1 LEHESEHVVWFHISN
16 TGQPNKFS
24 LKCEATGDPERFMW
38 FKNGKSF
45 VVDGHRVI
53 WQRAGQSG
61 SITFLHPQV
70 DDQGYYQCSVS
81 NIYGVAMSHI
91 FEVKTGVLNYFDRR
105 PVKDVIVEEGQPLTL
120 ECNKPYGVPSPTIF
134 WLYRDLKKSYAMDT
148 IHREHITI
156 DGDGNLQFSFVKSSD
171 SDEYRIYQCAATSP
185 VLHDEYRAGDEFRLL
200 VSPAE
205 KKTASIKKL
214 WTSPTNIV
222 LQAGNDLH
230 LTCIFS
236 GKPLPSIHWSKKDAQ
251 LPTNRIAHKNFGKT
265 LIIKSVISSDKG
277 TYICDANGLVRHEMH
292 VEILN
297 APQWV
302 DGPPADLNVAEES
315 NAELHCKVFGDPQP
329 IVRWFING
337 QPITDFSENSRRL
350 LSSNGEIL
358 KIVNLN
364 HDVDTAV
371 YQCNASNPLGYI
383 FANAFINVYAHA
395 PRFTTEEDEIVPT
408 ILGQDVD
415 LDCSVEA
422 APKPEVKWMDNKER
436 EIKDSRPRFHI
447 LSNHTLR
454 ISAVTAKDAG
464 LYFCHVNNKY
474 GLNRAKR
481 KLEVYKAT
489 QFLVELK
496 PAKAIIDAN
505 SKFNLFCEAKA
516 DDRLE
521 IEYWWYRDQI
531 LLNNAS
537 DSAYR
542 IDIPNKLEIVKP
554 RGRHSGI
561 YTCVS
566 KTKVDTLK
574 SKMQLIVKDVPES
587 PKLLSID
594 CNERRALVRWA
605 AAYDNHEPITKYTV
619 EYETAFHKNV
629 WIPALTEEQTDQK
642 IFEAVINLSP
652 WVNYTFRVIAS
663 NKRGDGTPGYL
674 KATCQ
679 TPPSYPYTN
688 PKNVSAAGTEKDNL
702 VIYWEPM
709 SKEECNG
716 ERFRYLIRYRLDEPG
731 TSWEEFEVE
740 DPLQDHV
747 VIRDQPTFR
756 KYVVQVQA
764 VNAIGR
770 SLMTPEMYI
779 GYSGQDIPVA
789 APENVKVTEVI
800 NSTSIVLEWDHVD
813 PDSVRGHFYGYKIL
827 CWLVNDAGKRVT
839 DKPKVTLAP
848 PTERTAVLKD
858 LQPMSTYQTAVLAYN
873 SMHDGPTSSWI
884 YITTPEGTPSAV
896 RNLHAKALGA
906 NTILTSWDAP
916 ETARG
921 RLRGYYIAFKGTT
934 EQEKEEETWVPY
946 PRSFYLYETA
956 KPATRYEISIW
967 AETGGGE
974 GEKAYKIVNTWDVQ
988 DPAKPEMKIT
998 LSDSNSAEV
1007 IWLPPSKG
1015 MPGTMFYVN
1024 YSLIGSNKWEIT
1036 DTVNVPQ
1043 KQVII
1048 RNLQPNADYSVVLV
1062 AKDGDRFTE
1071 SEAQFFHTVNRTI
1084 LIPDMTVEQSLS
1096 GVAWF
1101 IAVVSAGGVLIA
1113 CLVILYV
1120 FRKTRGGKYSG
1131 KFFFYL
1137 QSKMKNFLHTIS
1149 VKKKELERGTNAD
1162 RDEER
1167 TFMEYQYGTGCT
1179 DIGS

>member
-1 LEHESEHVVWFHISN
+1 MYTE
-16 TGQPNKFS
+16 
-24 LKCEATGDPERFMW
+24 
-38 FKNGKSF
+38 
-45 VVDGHRVI
+45 
-53 WQRAGQSG
+53 
-61 SITFLHPQV
+61 
-70 DDQGYYQCSVS
+70 
-81 NIYGVAMSHI
+81 
-91 FEVKTGVLNYFDRR
+91 
-105 PVKDVIVEEGQPLTL
+105 
-120 ECNKPYGVPSPTIF
+120 
-134 WLYRDLKKSYAMDT
+134 
-148 IHREHITI
+148 
-156 DGDGNLQFSFVKSSD
+156 
-171 SDEYRIYQCAATSP
+171 
-185 VLHDEYRAGDEFRLL
+185 
-200 VSPAE
+200 
-205 KKTASIKKL
+205 
-214 WTSPTNIV
+214 
-222 LQAGNDLH
+222 
-230 LTCIFS
+230 
-236 GKPLPSIHWSKKDAQ
+236 
-251 LPTNRIAHKNFGKT
+251 
-265 LIIKSVISSDKG
+265 DK
-277 TYICDANGLVRHEMH
+277 
-292 VEILN
+292 
-297 APQWV
+297 
-302 DGPPADLNVAEES
+302 
-315 NAELHCKVFGDPQP
+315 
-329 IVRWFING
+329 
-337 QPITDFSENSRRL
+337 
-350 LSSNGEIL
+350 
-358 KIVNLN
+358 
-364 HDVDTAV
+364 
-371 YQCNASNPLGYI
+371 
-383 FANAFINVYAHA
+383 
-395 PRFTTEEDEIVPT
+395 IVPT

-422 APKPEVKWMDNKER
+422 APKPKVKWMDNKER

-481 KLEVYKAT
+481 KLE
-489 QFLVELK
+489 FLVELK

-521 IEYWWYRDQI
+521 IEYLWYRDQI

-537 DSAYR
+537 DDAYR

-566 KTKVDTLK
+566 KTKVDILK

-605 AAYDNHEPITKYTV
+605 AAYDNHEPIKKYTV

-642 IFEAVINLSP
+642 TFEAVINLSP

-702 VIYWEPM
+702 PM

-731 TSWEEFEVE
+731 ASWEEFEVE

-827 CWLVNDAGKRVT
+827 CWLINDAGKRVT

-884 YITTPEGTPSAV
+884 YITTPEG
-896 RNLHAKALGA
+896 R
-906 NTILTSWDAP
+906 
-916 ETARG
+916 
-921 RLRGYYIAFKGTT
+921 TT

-974 GEKAYKIVNTWDVQ
+974 GEKAYKI
-988 DPAKPEMKIT
+988 I
-998 LSDSNSAEV
+998 L
-1007 IWLPPSKG
+1007 L
-1015 MPGTMFYVN
+1015 
-1024 YSLIGSNKWEIT
+1024 
-1036 DTVNVPQ
+1036 
-1043 KQVII
+1043 
-1048 RNLQPNADYSVVLV
+1048 
-1062 AKDGDRFTE
+1062 
-1071 SEAQFFHTVNRTI
+1071 NR
-1084 LIPDMTVEQSLS
+1084 
-1096 GVAWF
+1096 
-1101 IAVVSAGGVLIA
+1101 
-1113 CLVILYV
+1113 
-1120 FRKTRGGKYSG
+1120 K
-1131 KFFFYL
+1131 
-1137 QSKMKNFLHTIS
+1137 
-1149 VKKKELERGTNAD
+1149 
-1162 RDEER
+1162 
-1167 TFMEYQYGTGCT
+1167 
-1179 DIGS
+1179 